1 MRTFVAHNQIMDYRK
16 IFDNYKE
23 NAISGRYITLDD
35 ILSLF
40 KNHSKNG
47 LVKQFGTSVND
58 LPLLYFKTGSGSR
71 KILMWSQMHGNEST
85 ATKALFDL
93 FNFLESDED
102 LAKKL
107 LSDFTFCF
115 VPMLNP
121 DGAKLYTRENFDKVD
136 LNRDFH
142 NLTQPESRALT
153 ELFEEFEP
161 DFCFNLHD
169 QRTIFGAGDSGKS
182 ATISLLAPAFNQDRD
197 MNTTRQKA
205 VDSLVAMNGALQL
218 LIPGQVGRFDDSFN
232 INCVGD
238 NFQFRGVPTVLIE
251 AGHFAG
257 DYDREETRFLFFTS
271 LLSGLQQISANV
283 IVDNSFAE
291 YLKIPQNKVV
301 FFDFV
306 YRNIKINYDG
316 TEKITN
322 FAAQYKE
329 ELVGNS
335 IQFNAYIAQ
344 IGDLDHHFGHVELDA
359 AQEIFSNGNDNSPE
373 IGQKANFSIG
383 NDVKIV
389 NGLKKM

>member
-1 MRTFVAHNQIMDYRK
+1 MDYRK
-16 IFDNYKE
+16 VFDSHKE
-23 NAISGRYITLDD
+23 KAIHGRYITLDD
-35 ILSLF
+35 ILPLL
-40 KNHSKNG
+40 KNHSRHA
-47 LVKQFGTSVND
+47 LVKQFGTSVNK
-58 LPLLYFKTGSGSR
+58 LPLLYLKVGSGSR

-85 ATKALFDL
+85 STKALFDL
-93 FNFLESDED
+93 FNFLASDEA
-102 LAKKL
+102 LAKQF
-107 LSDFTFCF
+107 LSEFTMCF

-121 DGAKLYTRENFDKVD
+121 DGAKLYTRANFDNVD

-142 NLTQPESRALT
+142 ELTQPESRALT

-169 QRTIFGAGDSGKS
+169 QRTIFGVGDTGKP
-182 ATISLLAPAFNQDRD
+182 ATISLLAPAFNFDRD
-197 MNTTRQKA
+197 MNGTRQKA
-205 VDSLVAMNGALQL
+205 VDAIVAMNEVLQQ

-251 AGHFAG
+251 AGHFG
-257 DYDREETRFLFFTS
+257 KDYDREETRFLFFTS
-271 LLSGLQQISANV
+271 LLTGLQQISENV
-283 IVDNSFAE
+283 IVNNSIAE
-291 YLKIPQNKVV
+291 YLNIPQNKVV

-344 IGDLDHHFGHVELDA
+344 VGDLDHHFGHVELDA
-359 AQEIFSNGNDNSPE
+359 AQEIFSNGINNFPE
-373 IGQKANFSIG
+373 IDQKANFSIG

-389 NGLKKM
+389 NGLKEM